1 MYLIYINRIGTTF
14 KGEHIFE
21 FLFSNS
27 VDWEWDESWYESSV
41 MTDTRELSPNESII
55 KVVGTLKTDEF
66 DLELVQEDG
75 VRDIYNAV
83 EGIIALGWEK
93 LEEDEEIPERR
104 RVFNFGDTKESVD
117 EQLYEYDLVLK
128 YKENKITKDFE

>member
-1 MYLIYINRIGTTF
+1 MYLIYINRIGKTF
-14 KGEHIFE
+14 KGEHMFE

-27 VDWEWDESWYESSV
+27 TDWEWDDSWYESSV
-41 MTDTRELSPNESII
+41 MTDTRDLAPDESII
-55 KVVGTLKTDEF
+55 KLVGSLKTDEF

-93 LEEDEEIPERR
+93 LQDDEDYPEKR
-104 RVFNFGDTKESVD
+104 RVFRFGDTKESVD

-128 YKENKITKDFE
+128 YKENKVTN

>member
-21 FLFSNS
+21 FLFSDS
-27 VDWEWDESWYESSV
+27 IDWEWDDSWYESSV
-41 MTDTRELSPNESII
+41 MTETRELAPDENII
-55 KVVGTLKTDEF
+55 KLVGTLKTGLF
-66 DLELVQEDG
+66 DMELVQEDG

-93 LEEDEEIPERR
+93 LEEDEEIPEKR
-104 RVFNFGDTKESVD
+104 RVFKFGDTKESVD

-128 YKENKITKDFE
+128 YKENKVTR

>member
-27 VDWEWDESWYESSV
+27 VEWEWDETWYESSV

-66 DLELVQEDG
+66 NLELVQEDG

-93 LEEDEEIPERR
+93 LEDEEEIPEKR
-104 RVFNFGDTKESVD
+104 RVFNFGDTKESID
-117 EQLYEYDLVLK
+117 EQLYEYDLALK
-128 YKENKITKDFE
+128 YKENKVIG

>member
-14 KGEHIFE
+14 KGENVFE

-27 VDWEWDESWYESSV
+27 TDWEWDDSWYESSV
-41 MTDTRELSPNESII
+41 VTEKRDLSPDESII
-55 KVVGTLKTDEF
+55 KFVGTLKTDLF
-66 DLELVQEDG
+66 DLELIQEDG
-75 VRDIYNAV
+75 VRNIYDAV

-93 LEEDEEIPERR
+93 YQEGEDFPEKRR
-104 RVFNFGDTKESVD
+104 IFKFGDTKEIVD

-128 YKENKITKDFE
+128 YKENKIKA

>member
-27 VDWEWDESWYESSV
+27 VEWEWDESWYESSV
-41 MTDTRELSPNESII
+41 MTETRELSPDESIV
-55 KVVGTLKTDEF
+55 KLVGTLKTDEF
-66 DLELVQEDG
+66 NLELVQEDG
-75 VRDIYNAV
+75 VRNIYNAV

-93 LEEDEEIPERR
+93 LEDEDEIPEKR

-117 EQLYEYDLVLK
+117 GQLYEYDLALK
-128 YKENKITKDFE
+128 YKENKLIRDVE

>member
-27 VDWEWDESWYESSV
+27 VEWDWDDTWYESSV
-41 MTDTRELSPNESII
+41 MTDTRELSPDESII
-55 KVVGTLKTDEF
+55 KVVGTLKTDDF

-93 LEEDEEIPERR
+93 LEEEEEIPERR

-117 EQLYEYDLVLK
+117 EQLYEYDLTLK
-128 YKENKITKDFE
+128 YKENKVTRDVE

>member
-27 VDWEWDESWYESSV
+27 IEWDWDDTWYESSV
-41 MTDTRELSPNESII
+41 MTDTRELSPDESII
-55 KVVGTLKTDEF
+55 KIVGTLKTDEF

-93 LEEDEEIPERR
+93 LVEDEEIPEKR

-117 EQLYEYDLVLK
+117 EQLYEYDLALK
-128 YKENKITKDFE
+128 YKENKITRDV

>member
-21 FLFSNS
+21 FLFSDS
-27 VDWEWDESWYESSV
+27 VEWEWDETWYESSV
-41 MTDTRELSPNESII
+41 MTDTRELSPDESII
-55 KVVGTLKTDEF
+55 KMVGTLKTDEF
-66 DLELVQEDG
+66 NLELVQEDG

-93 LEEDEEIPERR
+93 LEEDEEIPEKR
-104 RVFNFGDTKESVD
+104 RVFNFGDTKESID
-117 EQLYEYDLVLK
+117 EQLYEYDLALK
-128 YKENKITKDFE
+128 YKENKVTRDVE

>member
-27 VDWEWDESWYESSV
+27 VEWEWDESWYESSV
-41 MTDTRELSPNESII
+41 MADTRELSPNESIV
-55 KVVGTLKTDEF
+55 KLVGTLKTDEF
-66 DLELVQEDG
+66 NLELVQEDG
-75 VRDIYNAV
+75 VRNIYNAV

-93 LEEDEEIPERR
+93 LEDEDEIPEKR

-117 EQLYEYDLVLK
+117 EQLYEYDLALK
-128 YKENKITKDFE
+128 YKENKLIRDVE

>member
-27 VDWEWDESWYESSV
+27 VEWDWDDTWYESSV
-41 MTDTRELSPNESII
+41 MTDTRELSPDESII
-55 KVVGTLKTDEF
+55 KTVGTLKTDEF
-66 DLELVQEDG
+66 NLELVQEDG

-93 LEEDEEIPERR
+93 LEEDEEIPEKR
-104 RVFNFGDTKESVD
+104 RVFNFGVTKKSVD
-117 EQLYEYDLVLK
+117 EQLYEYDLALK
-128 YKENKITKDFE
+128 YKENKITRDV

>member
-27 VDWEWDESWYESSV
+27 INWEWDDTWYESSV
-41 MTDTRELSPNESII
+41 MTETRELAPDENII
-55 KVVGTLKTDEF
+55 KLVGTLKTNLF
-66 DLELVQEDG
+66 DMELVQEDG

-93 LEEDEEIPERR
+93 LEEDEEIPEKR
-104 RVFNFGDTKESVD
+104 RVFKFGDTKESVD

-128 YKENKITKDFE
+128 YKENKVTR

>member
-27 VDWEWDESWYESSV
+27 IDWEWDESWYESSV

-55 KVVGTLKTDEF
+55 KVVGTL
-66 DLELVQEDG
+66 
-75 VRDIYNAV
+75 
-83 EGIIALGWEK
+83 II
-93 LEEDEEIPERR
+93 DS
-104 RVFNFGDTKESVD
+104 FGDNSLVSVITD
-117 EQLYEYDLVLK
+117 DSYQLSSHSQSIE
-128 YKENKITKDFE
+128 FEKRNSKMCSPLNVVPILLI

>member
-27 VDWEWDESWYESSV
+27 VEWDWDDTWYESSV
-41 MTDTRELSPNESII
+41 MTDTRELSPDESII
-55 KVVGTLKTDEF
+55 KTVGTLKTDEF
-66 DLELVQEDG
+66 NLELVQEDG

-93 LEEDEEIPERR
+93 LEEDEEIPEKR

-117 EQLYEYDLVLK
+117 EQLYEYDLALK
-128 YKENKITKDFE
+128 YKENKITRDV